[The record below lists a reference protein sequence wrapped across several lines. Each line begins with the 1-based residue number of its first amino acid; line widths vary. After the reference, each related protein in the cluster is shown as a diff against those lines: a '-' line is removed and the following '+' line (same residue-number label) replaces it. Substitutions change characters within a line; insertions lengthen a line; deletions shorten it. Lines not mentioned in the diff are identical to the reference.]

1 MAFYAVGDIQGC
13 CDALD
18 RLLCEIR
25 FDPDVDHLLLVGD
38 LVNRGPE
45 SLRTLRRVRALGRA
59 ATAVLGN
66 HDLHLLAAWLG
77 VRPLSSADTLAE
89 VLGAPDAADLIV
101 IGSGPEATPGRTG
114 LDRAGEKLVEGAR
127 CPVAVA
133 PRGLA
138 GRDDYELRRID
149 VGIDG
154 SREAAAALTVA
165 AHLARAHDARL
176 RLVAVAEL
184 GFDLGGAPRPPDPRE
199 VERLGRHLDNAGDG
213 LPGIWVEAYLRE
225 GSADQILIGLS
236 READLLVLGSQAA
249 YGDGGHVSLGEA
261 ATRILRAAACP
272 TLVVPAP

>member
-1 MAFYAVGDIQGC
+1 MQDDFQPGIDSLEE
-13 CDALD
+13 LD
-18 RLLCEIR
+18 GVTPPI
-25 FDPDVDHLLLVGD
+25 F
-38 LVNRGPE
+38 
-45 SLRTLRRVRALGRA
+45 RRV
-59 ATAVLGN
+59 
-66 HDLHLLAAWLG
+66 LLAAGDDSTWSDA
-77 VRPLSSADTLAE
+77 VALSRALAGQAE
-89 VLGAPDAADLIV
+89 AVTVADAADLIV

>member
-89 VLGAPDAADLIV
+89 VLGAPDAADLIDWV
-101 IGSGPEATPGRTG
+101 RHKPLAHR
-114 LDRAGEKLVEGAR
+114 LKFAGETFLLVH
-127 CPVAVA
+127 
-133 PRGLA
+133 A
-138 GRDDYELRRID
+138 GVLPTW
-149 VGIDG
+149 
-154 SREAAAALTVA
+154 SAADALT
-165 AHLARAHDARL
+165 RASEVEHALRHTDWAQFIGHMYGDKPDRWDDGLQGFERL
-176 RLVAVAEL
+176 RLIVNAFTRMRFCSDEGVLDLKTKEGAQSAPPGYKPWFEVPGRRAADTTILFGHWSTL
-184 GFDLGGAPRPPDPRE
+184 G
-199 VERLGRHLDNAGDG
+199 
-213 LPGIWVEAYLRE
+213 WVEQSNLLGLDTGCVWGGMLTAVRLEDRHRV
-225 GSADQILIGLS
+225 QI
-236 READLLVLGSQAA
+236 Q
-249 YGDGGHVSLGEA
+249 
-261 ATRILRAAACP
+261 CP
-272 TLVVPAP
+272 QYRRPG